1 MAQLFLYIE
10 YSYLL
15 FIVYIVITLFICK
28 IRKIDYYVNDP
39 YVTIID
45 IRLKEKY
52 VYSRI
57 KGAIHYEYN
66 KLVDDI
72 NNIYKCGKISYE
84 FRKIFGNK
92 EKIYIFYCDKGAMSL
107 VICEKMSGLGYICK
121 TVVGGFEAYKGMC
134 VIN

>member
-1 MAQLFLYIE
+1 MKTKYYNDAIIGNKNVRATLSKKGELLRLY
-10 YSYLL
+10 YPS
-15 FIVYIVITLFICK
+15 
-28 IRKIDYYVNDP
+28 IDYRQFIDELIVGLKVNDS
-39 YVTIID
+39 
-45 IRLKEKY
+45 RLINLY
-52 VYSRI
+52 
-57 KGAIHYEYN
+57 
-66 KLVDDI
+66 DDI
-72 NNIYKCGKISYE
+72 NNIYKRGKISYE

>member
-1 MAQLFLYIE
+1 MKTKYFNDAIIGNRNVKATFSKKGELLRLYYPNIDYRQFIDE
-10 YSYLL
+10 
-15 FIVYIVITLFICK
+15 FIVGVK
-28 IRKIDYYVNDP
+28 INDS
-39 YVTIID
+39 
-45 IRLKEKY
+45 RLINLY
-52 VYSRI
+52 
-57 KGAIHYEYN
+57 
-66 KLVDDI
+66 DDI

>member
-1 MAQLFLYIE
+1 MSCEMI
-10 YSYLL
+10 SS
-15 FIVYIVITLFICK
+15 
-28 IRKIDYYVNDP
+28 RKIDYYVNDP

-45 IRLKEKY
+45 IRLKEKFLH
-52 VYSRI
+52 SRI

-66 KLVDDI
+66 RLVDD
-72 NNIYKCGKISYE
+72 
-84 FRKIFGNK
+84 KIFSNK
-92 EKIYIFYCDKGAMSL
+92 DKIYIFYCDKGAMSL

>member
-1 MAQLFLYIE
+1 MSCEMI
-10 YSYLL
+10 SS
-15 FIVYIVITLFICK
+15 
-28 IRKIDYYVNDP
+28 RKIDYYVNDP

-45 IRLKEKY
+45 IRLKEKFLH
-52 VYSRI
+52 SRI

-66 KLVDDI
+66 RLVD
-72 NNIYKCGKISYE
+72 E
-84 FRKIFGNK
+84 FRKIFSNK
-92 EKIYIFYCDKGAMSL
+92 DKIYIFYCDKGAMSL

>member
-1 MAQLFLYIE
+1 MWNDKFKKNR
-10 YSYLL
+10 LL
-15 FIVYIVITLFICK
+15 CKWSICNNNWYK
-28 IRKIDYYVNDP
+28 
-39 YVTIID
+39 
-45 IRLKEKY
+45 
-52 VYSRI
+52 RI

>member
-1 MAQLFLYIE
+1 MSCEMI
-10 YSYLL
+10 SS
-15 FIVYIVITLFICK
+15 
-28 IRKIDYYVNDP
+28 RKIDYYVNDP

-45 IRLKEKY
+45 IRLKEKFLH
-52 VYSRI
+52 SRI

-66 KLVDDI
+66 RLVD
-72 NNIYKCGKISYE
+72 NIYKRGKISYE
-84 FRKIFGNK
+84 FRKIFSNK
-92 EKIYIFYCDKGAMSL
+92 DKIYIFYCDKGAMSL

>member
-1 MAQLFLYIE
+1 MSCEMI
-10 YSYLL
+10 SS
-15 FIVYIVITLFICK
+15 
-28 IRKIDYYVNDP
+28 RKIDYYVNDP

-84 FRKIFGNK
+84 FRKIF
-92 EKIYIFYCDKGAMSL
+92 YCDKGAMSL

>member
-1 MAQLFLYIE
+1 MSCEMI
-10 YSYLL
+10 SS
-15 FIVYIVITLFICK
+15 
-28 IRKIDYYVNDP
+28 RKIDYYVNDP

-57 KGAIHYEYN
+57 NGAIHYEYN

>member
-1 MAQLFLYIE
+1 MSCEMI
-10 YSYLL
+10 SS
-15 FIVYIVITLFICK
+15 
-28 IRKIDYYVNDP
+28 RKIDYYVNDP

-45 IRLKEKY
+45 IRL
-52 VYSRI
+52 
-57 KGAIHYEYN
+57 
-66 KLVDDI
+66 
-72 NNIYKCGKISYE
+72 YKCGKISYE

>member
-1 MAQLFLYIE
+1 MSCEMI
-10 YSYLL
+10 SS
-15 FIVYIVITLFICK
+15 
-28 IRKIDYYVNDP
+28 RKIDYYVNDP

-72 NNIYKCGKISYE
+72 NNIYQM
-84 FRKIFGNK
+84 RKRFHMNL
-92 EKIYIFYCDKGAMSL
+92 DKYLVIRKKYTYFIAIKVRMSL
-107 VICEKMSGLGYICK
+107 DYMRERCLGSDID
-121 TVVGGFEAYKGMC
+121 ARQL
-134 VIN
+134 

>member
-1 MAQLFLYIE
+1 MSCEMI
-10 YSYLL
+10 SS
-15 FIVYIVITLFICK
+15 
-28 IRKIDYYVNDP
+28 RKIDYYVNDP

-84 FRKIFGNK
+84 FRKIRKKYTYFIAIKVQWVLLYAKRCLGWD
-92 EKIYIFYCDKGAMSL
+92 IYARQL
-107 VICEKMSGLGYICK
+107 
-121 TVVGGFEAYKGMC
+121 
-134 VIN
+134 

>member
-1 MAQLFLYIE
+1 MI
-10 YSYLL
+10 SS
-15 FIVYIVITLFICK
+15 
-28 IRKIDYYVNDP
+28 RKIDYYVNDP

-72 NNIYKCGKISYE
+72 NNIYE

>member
-1 MAQLFLYIE
+1 MI
-10 YSYLL
+10 SS
-15 FIVYIVITLFICK
+15 
-28 IRKIDYYVNDP
+28 RKIDYYVNDP

-45 IRLKEKY
+45 IRLKEKFLH
-52 VYSRI
+52 SRI

-66 KLVDDI
+66 RLVDDI
-72 NNIYKCGKISYE
+72 NKISYE
-84 FRKIFGNK
+84 FRKIFSNK
-92 EKIYIFYCDKGAMSL
+92 DKIYIFYCDKGAMSL

>member
-1 MAQLFLYIE
+1 MENKYLNEAIIGNKKIIATFTSEGEMQRIYFPSRDNKQYINYFHTGVKINE
-10 YSYLL
+10 SDLIYL
-15 FIVYIVITLFICK
+15 
-28 IRKIDYYVNDP
+28 
-39 YVTIID
+39 
-45 IRLKEKY
+45 
-52 VYSRI
+52 
-57 KGAIHYEYN
+57 H
-66 KLVDDI
+66 DDI

>member
-1 MAQLFLYIE
+1 MSCEMI
-10 YSYLL
+10 SS
-15 FIVYIVITLFICK
+15 
-28 IRKIDYYVNDP
+28 RKIDYYVNDP

-72 NNIYKCGKISYE
+72 NNIYKQYYDTDTNILNTEITNTYFNLKI
-84 FRKIFGNK
+84 RKDF
-92 EKIYIFYCDKGAMSL
+92 L
-107 VICEKMSGLGYICK
+107 
-121 TVVGGFEAYKGMC
+121 
-134 VIN
+134 

>member
-1 MAQLFLYIE
+1 MRCWGL
-10 YSYLL
+10 
-15 FIVYIVITLFICK
+15 
-28 IRKIDYYVNDP
+28 RKGFDGNGVK
-39 YVTIID
+39 
-45 IRLKEKY
+45 REKY

>member
-1 MAQLFLYIE
+1 MI
-10 YSYLL
+10 SS
-15 FIVYIVITLFICK
+15 
-28 IRKIDYYVNDP
+28 RKIDYYVNDP

-57 KGAIHYEYN
+57 KGAIH
-66 KLVDDI
+66 
-72 NNIYKCGKISYE
+72 YE

>member
-1 MAQLFLYIE
+1 MSCEMI
-10 YSYLL
+10 SS
-15 FIVYIVITLFICK
+15 
-28 IRKIDYYVNDP
+28 RKIDYYVNDP

-45 IRLKEKY
+45 IRLKEKFL
-52 VYSRI
+52 YSRI

-92 EKIYIFYCDKGAMSL
+92 EKYTYFIAIKVL
-107 VICEKMSGLGYICK
+107 
-121 TVVGGFEAYKGMC
+121 
-134 VIN
+134 

>member
-1 MAQLFLYIE
+1 MENKYLNEAIIGNKKIIATFTSKGEMQRIYFPSRDNKQYINYFHTGVKINE
-10 YSYLL
+10 SDLIYL
-15 FIVYIVITLFICK
+15 
-28 IRKIDYYVNDP
+28 
-39 YVTIID
+39 
-45 IRLKEKY
+45 
-52 VYSRI
+52 
-57 KGAIHYEYN
+57 H
-66 KLVDDI
+66 DDI

>member
-1 MAQLFLYIE
+1 MSCEMI
-10 YSYLL
+10 SS
-15 FIVYIVITLFICK
+15 
-28 IRKIDYYVNDP
+28 RKIDYYVNDP

-92 EKIYIFYCDKGAMSL
+92 EKIYIFTLRMQKQML
-107 VICEKMSGLGYICK
+107 LKQNLLRLRLNWK
-121 TVVGGFEAYKGMC
+121 R
-134 VIN
+134 

>member
-1 MAQLFLYIE
+1 MSCEMI
-10 YSYLL
+10 SS
-15 FIVYIVITLFICK
+15 
-28 IRKIDYYVNDP
+28 RKIDYYVNDP

-52 VYSRI
+52 IYSRI

-92 EKIYIFYCDKGAMSL
+92 EKIYIFYCDKGAMS
-107 VICEKMSGLGYICK
+107 GLGYICK